1 MIAMLL
7 FAATGKAAPSVRLNS
22 KSTTGGSFWLIRIV
36 GEEIVLLSQRVIA
49 LIAGCLLMV
58 FATISSGQSD
68 EQGYQIKPG
77 DVLGISVWGEEQL
90 QGTALVTPD
99 GGFSFPLVGHLNAR
113 GRTAADVQQIV
124 RDRLRNYLSDPVV
137 TVSLQEI
144 NGNTIFVIGQVNNPG
159 EFVMKR
165 SVDVMQALSMAG
177 GTTTF
182 ASLNDILI
190 LRREPTGQ
198 VALPFRYSDIIRGR
212 RLEQNVELK
221 SGDVVVVP

>member
-1 MIAMLL
+1 MLL
-7 FAATGKAAPSVRLNS
+7 SR
-22 KSTTGGSFWLIRIV
+22 RIT
-36 GEEIVLLSQRVIA
+36 A
-49 LIAGCLLMV
+49 LIAGCVLMV
-58 FATISSGQSD
+58 SATISSGQTD
-68 EQGYQIKPG
+68 EVGYQIKPG
-77 DVLGISVWGEEQL
+77 DVLSISVWGEEQL

-113 GRTAADVQQIV
+113 GRTAAELQQIV
-124 RDRLRNYLSDPVV
+124 RERLLNYLSDPVV

-144 NGNTIFVIGQVNNPG
+144 NGNTIYVIGQVNNPG
-159 EFVMKR
+159 EFVMQR

-190 LRREPTGQ
+190 LRRQPAGA

-212 RLEQNVELK
+212 RLEQNITLQ

>member
-1 MIAMLL
+1 VKQINFLIL
-7 FAATGKAAPSVRLNS
+7 FC
-22 KSTTGGSFWLIRIV
+22 
-36 GEEIVLLSQRVIA
+36 VLMTLSSN
-49 LIAGCLLMV
+49 C
-58 FATISSGQSD
+58 FAQSD
-68 EQGYQIKPG
+68 ESGYLIKPG
-77 DVLGISVWGEEQL
+77 DILGISVWGEEQL

-99 GGFSFPLVGHLNAR
+99 GSFSFPLVGHLNAR
-113 GRTAADVQQIV
+113 GKTAEEVQQIV
-124 RDRLRNYLSDPVV
+124 GERLRTYLSDPVV

-144 NGNTIFVIGQVNNPG
+144 NGNTIYVLGQVNNPG

-165 SVDVMQALSMAG
+165 GIDVMQALSMAG

-190 LRREPTGQ
+190 LRRVPAGQ

-212 RLEQNVELK
+212 RLEQNVRLK

>member
-1 MIAMLL
+1 MLL
-7 FAATGKAAPSVRLNS
+7 PK
-22 KSTTGGSFWLIRIV
+22 
-36 GEEIVLLSQRVIA
+36 RVISV
-49 LIAGCLLMV
+49 IAGCLLFV
-58 FATISSGQSD
+58 FATTSSGQSD

-77 DVLGISVWGEEQL
+77 DVLSISVWGEEKL

-99 GGFSFPLVGHLNAR
+99 GGFSFPLAGHLNAR
-113 GRTAADVQQIV
+113 GRTAADLQEVV
-124 RDRLRNYLSDPVV
+124 RERLRDYLSDPVV

-144 NGNTIFVIGQVNNPG
+144 NGNTIYVIGQVNNPG
-159 EFVMKR
+159 EFVMRR

-198 VALPFRYSDIIRGR
+198 VALPFRYSDVIRGR
-212 RLEQNVELK
+212 RLEQNITLQ

>member
-1 MIAMLL
+1 VGSGLRKL
-7 FAATGKAAPSVRLNS
+7 RRTSNS
-22 KSTTGGSFWLIRIV
+22 
-36 GEEIVLLSQRVIA
+36 GEEKVLLSNRVIA
-49 LIAGCLLMV
+49 VVVGCILMM
-58 FATISSGQSD
+58 FGSTSNGQSD

-77 DVLGISVWGEEQL
+77 DVLSISVWGEEQL

-113 GRTAADVQQIV
+113 GRTAEEVQQIV
-124 RDRLRNYLSDPVV
+124 RDRLREYVSDPVV

-144 NGNTIFVIGQVNNPG
+144 NGNTIYVIGQVNNPG
-159 EFVMKR
+159 EFVLRR
-165 SVDVMQALSMAG
+165 SIDVMQALSKAG

-190 LRREPTGQ
+190 LRRQSGGQ
-198 VALPFRYSDIIRGR
+198 VALSFRYSDVIKGR
-212 RLEQNVELK
+212 RLEQNIQLQ

>member
-1 MIAMLL
+1 MLL
-7 FAATGKAAPSVRLNS
+7 AKRVVILVAGVFLLVA
-22 KSTTGGSFWLIRIV
+22 STTS
-36 GEEIVLLSQRVIA
+36 
-49 LIAGCLLMV
+49 
-58 FATISSGQSD
+58 TGQSNN
-68 EQGYQIKPG
+68 QGYQIKPG
-77 DVLGISVWGEEQL
+77 DVLGISVWGEENL

-113 GRTAADVQQIV
+113 GKSAAEVQQIV
-124 RDRLRNYLSDPVV
+124 RERLRNYLSDPVV

-190 LRREPTGQ
+190 LRRAAAGQ
-198 VALPFRYSDIIRGR
+198 VALPFRYSDIIRGK
-212 RLEQNVELK
+212 RLEQNIQLQ

>member
-1 MIAMLL
+1 LPESA
-7 FAATGKAAPSVRLNS
+7 FCGHYGQS
-22 KSTTGGSFWLIRIV
+22 KTQYRPRIKILGVSIVVFFERIV
-36 GEEIVLLSQRVIA
+36 VLVVGL
-49 LIAGCLLMV
+49 LLMSYSAV
-58 FATISSGQSD
+58 GYGQAD
-68 EQGYQIKPG
+68 GKGYQIKPG

-113 GRTAADVQQIV
+113 GKSAEEVQEIV

-144 NGNTIFVIGQVNNPG
+144 NGSTIYVIGQVNNPG

-190 LRREPTGQ
+190 LRREPSEQ
-198 VALPFRYSDIIRGR
+198 IALPFRYSDIIRGR
-212 RLEQNVELK
+212 SLDQNIELQ

>member
-1 MIAMLL
+1 MLRSKRFIA
-7 FAATGKAAPSVRLNS
+7 
-22 KSTTGGSFWLIRIV
+22 
-36 GEEIVLLSQRVIA
+36 VIA
-49 LIAGCLLMV
+49 GFFLLV
-58 FATISSGQSD
+58 SVSISNGQTD

-77 DVLGISVWGEEQL
+77 DVLTISVWGEEQL

-113 GRTAADVQQIV
+113 GRTAEELQEVV
-124 RDRLRNYLSDPVV
+124 RERLRNYLSDPVV

-144 NGNTIFVIGQVNNPG
+144 NGNTIYVLGQVNNPG
-159 EFVMKR
+159 EFVMRR
-165 SVDVMQALSMAG
+165 SIDVMQALSMAG

-198 VALPFRYSDIIRGR
+198 VALPFRYSDVIRGR
-212 RLEQNVELK
+212 RLEQNITLQ

>member
-1 MIAMLL
+1 
-7 FAATGKAAPSVRLNS
+7 
-22 KSTTGGSFWLIRIV
+22 
-36 GEEIVLLSQRVIA
+36 VLLSRRVVAVIV
-49 LIAGCLLMV
+49 GCFLMV
-58 FATISSGQSD
+58 FGSASHGQSD

-77 DVLGISVWGEEQL
+77 DVLSISVWGEEQL

-113 GRTAADVQQIV
+113 GRTAEEVQQIV
-124 RDRLRNYLSDPVV
+124 RDRLREYLSDPVV

-144 NGNTIFVIGQVNNPG
+144 NGNTIYVIGQVNNPG
-159 EFVMKR
+159 EFVLRR
-165 SVDVMQALSMAG
+165 SIDVMQALSMAG

-190 LRREPTGQ
+190 LRRQSDGQ
-198 VALPFRYSDIIRGR
+198 VALSFRYSDVIKGR
-212 RLEQNVELK
+212 RLEQNIQLQ

>member
-1 MIAMLL
+1 MM
-7 FAATGKAAPSVRLNS
+7 FG
-22 KSTTGGSFWLIRIV
+22 STSN
-36 GEEIVLLSQRVIA
+36 
-49 LIAGCLLMV
+49 
-58 FATISSGQSD
+58 GQSD

-77 DVLGISVWGEEQL
+77 DVLSISVWGEEQL

-113 GRTAADVQQIV
+113 GRTAEEVQQIV
-124 RDRLRNYLSDPVV
+124 RDRLREYVSDPVV

-144 NGNTIFVIGQVNNPG
+144 NGNTIYVIGQVNNPG
-159 EFVMKR
+159 EFVLRR
-165 SVDVMQALSMAG
+165 SIDVMQALSKAG

-190 LRREPTGQ
+190 LRRQSGGQ
-198 VALPFRYSDIIRGR
+198 VALSFRYSDVIKGR
-212 RLEQNVELK
+212 RLEQNIQLQ

>member
-1 MIAMLL
+1 MIALV
-7 FAATGKAAPSVRLNS
+7 TGVILSIVASV
-22 KSTTGGSFWLIRIV
+22 
-36 GEEIVLLSQRVIA
+36 
-49 LIAGCLLMV
+49 
-58 FATISSGQSD
+58 SSGQSD
-68 EQGYQIKPG
+68 EVAYQIKPG
-77 DVLGISVWGEEQL
+77 DVLSISVWGEEQL
-90 QGTALVTPD
+90 QREALVTPD

-113 GRTAADVQQIV
+113 GRTADQVQQIV

-144 NGNTIFVIGQVNNPG
+144 NGNTIYVIGQVNNPG

-190 LRREPTGQ
+190 LRRQPAGQ

-212 RLEQNVELK
+212 RLEQNIELE

>member
-1 MIAMLL
+1 MLL
-7 FAATGKAAPSVRLNS
+7 VKRAFV
-22 KSTTGGSFWLIRIV
+22 
-36 GEEIVLLSQRVIA
+36 
-49 LIAGCLLMV
+49 LIAGLTFLV
-58 FATISSGQSD
+58 SSTVSTGQTD

-90 QGTALVTPD
+90 QGIALVTPD

-113 GRTAADVQQIV
+113 GRTAEQVQQIV
-124 RDRLRNYLSDPVV
+124 RERLRNYLSDPVV

-144 NGNTIFVIGQVNNPG
+144 NGNTIYVLGQVNNPG
-159 EFVMKR
+159 EFVMQR

-190 LRREPTGQ
+190 LRRQPSGQ

-212 RLEQNVELK
+212 RLEQNVELQ